1 MMKKKLYLNTTLSL
15 IYQVIAV
22 LIGLILPRLI
32 LQKYGSEINGLVTSI
47 TQMLSVITML
57 DLGVGAVVQA
67 ALYSPLAKNDI
78 HGISIIYS
86 SAKKY
91 FGVIVKILLL
101 YIIILCCYYS
111 FFKSSSF
118 EPIFS
123 ISLILAISISYF
135 AQYYFGICN
144 LLLLN
149 ADQKIYIGT
158 IASIIAIVLNAFCTV
173 FLIRIDASIQ
183 LVKLVSSVV
192 FLGKPLFLQYYVK
205 NNYRIER
212 ISDLPDNAL
221 PNKWSGLAQHVTS
234 TVTVSI
240 DNVVLTLFSTFQLL
254 SVYNIYIMPLNAI
267 KNLMD
272 VTSTSYKSYFGRLIV
287 QEDRDVLISE
297 FSKYETIMH
306 YFISIIFCTTI
317 NVLVPFVL
325 VYTNGVADINY
336 NYPLF
341 GCLIT
346 LAYTIYSLRL
356 PYSNLIFAAG
366 KFKETQKYSVVEC
379 ILNIVISVALVF
391 KLGLIGVAIGT
402 CISSGYRTIASAL
415 YLKRDVIFRNIRY
428 FALHITVD
436 FISVLVVY
444 GIWNLVNLRIN
455 GFSSWLL
462 GAGICCCISIVV
474 NTFMNLLIFKFFRDS
489 VRNLLHRK

>member
-1 MMKKKLYLNTTLSL
+1 MKKKLYLNTTLSL

-22 LIGLILPRLI
+22 LIGLVLPRLI

-91 FGVIVKILLL
+91 FGVIVKILLF

-111 FFKSSSF
+111 FFKFSSF

-158 IASIIAIVLNAFCTV
+158 IAGIIAIVLNAFCTV

-183 LVKLVSSVV
+183 VVKLVSSVV
-192 FLGKPLFLQYYVK
+192 FLGKPFFLQYYVK

-212 ISDLPDNAL
+212 IRDLPDNAL

-234 TVTVSI
+234 TVTASI

-317 NVLVPFVL
+317 NMLVPFVL

-341 GCLIT
+341 GCFIT

-391 KLGLIGVAIGT
+391 KLSLIGVAIGT

-428 FALHITVD
+428 FVLHITVD

-444 GIWNLVNLRIN
+444 RIWNLVNLRIN
-455 GFSSWLL
+455 GFSSWFL

-474 NTFMNLLIFKFFRDS
+474 NTFMNLLIFKSFRDS